1 MIIVFEK
8 LKLIVYTY
16 SNPPN
21 IHVLI
26 FYSKFNCN
34 IKSKVNKYM

>member
-1 MIIVFEK
+1 MIIVCEK
-8 LKLIVYTY
+8 LKLWVYTY

-21 IHVLI
+21 IYVLI
-26 FYSKFNCN
+26 FYSKFNYN

>member
-1 MIIVFEK
+1 MIVVFEK
-8 LKLIVYTY
+8 LTLWVYTY

-26 FYSKFNCN
+26 FYSKFNYN